1 MTLYPNNDVYQ
12 GDLSTLNVRKQAW
25 SRGDVTSQKY
35 RYAAW
40 VVLAIGFC
48 VIIYVMLKVRG
59 GTTALSQLPLH
70 ISIWVTAILALIVAR
85 QGKKVSEQPF
95 AGFHMARFEVDDDT
109 VYYVYQ
115 KGMSLKT
122 YFIKDNAIKRIH
134 RDDDAGVL
142 LIEGDAVVNTQT
154 RKEERQEN
162 VTEFYALVPF
172 DKYDLDDLL
181 QPYKKKVR
189 NVNGQLREKYTAEYI
204 TK

>member
-1 MTLYPNNDVYQ
+1 MTLNPNNDVYQ

-154 RKEERQEN
+154 RKEEFQEN

>member
-1 MTLYPNNDVYQ
+1 MTLNPNNDVYQ

-154 RKEERQEN
+154 RKEEFQEN

-181 QPYKKKVR
+181 QPYKKKVH

>member
-1 MTLYPNNDVYQ
+1 MTLNPNNDVYQ

-122 YFIKDNAIKRIH
+122 YFIKDNAIRRIY

-154 RKEERQEN
+154 RKEELQEN